1 MANGSLGLS
10 ATNSGT
16 VLCLE
21 LGDGL
26 DSARLCFLL
35 LRVRKTRL
43 RRKASISNVLLVQVS
58 ERSGMVLIVLASWIV
73 VERAPPHVVC
83 EYGLELTLAV
93 MFRVRWTVGCL
104 EVPFAKLQHACADA
118 NWCACSC
125 M

>member
-16 VLCLE
+16 VLRLE

-26 DSARLCFLL
+26 DSARLCVLL

-73 VERAPPHVVC
+73 AE
-83 EYGLELTLAV
+83 
-93 MFRVRWTVGCL
+93 
-104 EVPFAKLQHACADA
+104 
-118 NWCACSC
+118 
-125 M
+125 